1 MKRALLFLLLTLA
14 FGFVEGETE
23 PDPEPSPPVDPKVL
37 LQISVAAKNNEFRVG
52 EKIPVTLAFNT
63 RVKNRYELDEADYD
77 RSGRLPSEHF
87 TATPGDGAEDPLA
100 DYFAPGNAHI
110 GGGLRGFRILTQ
122 KPWTI
127 VLNLNEW
134 VRFTKPGEYKL
145 TVSSDRVEMLDSSKL
160 NGKARVTAVSNPI
173 TLKIVARDPAWER
186 QALNDAIA
194 KLNAPAPLKRATTQ
208 GSFEASR
215 LEAAETLRFLGTA
228 DAVRELVRQLGVE
241 NSGIASTCFFG
252 IISSPERAVSREALA
267 QALTAPDYP
276 ITDNFLDALQW
287 VDRRDAAGDSRSKDG
302 ERETLAKVVR
312 ALPNKRG
319 TAARVT
325 LYTIIN
331 DVWVRGDDRL
341 LVPETK
347 RELIR
352 QLTSIFDQLPIDQ
365 QAWLLE
371 QRWPDI
377 KDPALLPLLKQFV
390 EVDVNKIPPDK
401 FAWAQDL
408 PGVAL
413 RRWFELDPAS
423 ARPAFI
429 AEISRAQPRI
439 KARELSLLPDE
450 TLPEVEQGLADH
462 FTAAEDYSILSNLA
476 ALIERYATKAILP
489 QVLRKLDHTK
499 ADDPACEIVTPILA
513 YILRVDPA
521 GALPHVEK
529 SIAKRRKKG
538 SECTGGLLS
547 TVAQIHYDP
556 ALEPIALR
564 LLEDS
569 DLSVAGDAASM
580 LSDFGSAEVE
590 SVLWRRYEKWS
601 QRWAGRERELNI
613 SRRPGDEDVRSF
625 ELGFGKGLFEAIA
638 TGQAW
643 FADEAKLRR
652 LKSVNKVQSIEF
664 AADRYLE
671 RWKGPRL
678 YLDLSTGRP
687 FRATVVQYTSSSTR
701 GLKDKLG
708 QFPSGTKFTL
718 FLGRGERESI
728 AEVRAF
734 LESHGMSLE
743 EEKPLE

>member
-1 MKRALLFLLLTLA
+1 MNRAVLLFVLTFAVA
-14 FGFVEGETE
+14 FAEAETE
-23 PDPEPSPPVDPKVL
+23 PDPEPSPPVDPKVF
-37 LQISVAAKNNEFRVG
+37 LQISVAAKNNEFRMG

-77 RSGRLPSEHF
+77 RSGRLPSEDF
-87 TATPGDGAEDPLA
+87 TVTPRDGAEDPLV
-100 DYFAPGNAHI
+100 DYFAPDTAHI

-145 TVSSDRVEMLDSSKL
+145 TVSSDRVEILDSSKL
-160 NGKARVTAVSNPI
+160 NGKARITAVSNPI
-173 TLKIVARDPAWER
+173 TLKIAARDPARER
-186 QALNDAIA
+186 QALNEAIA
-194 KLNAPAPLKRATTQ
+194 KLNAPRPLKRATTQ
-208 GSFEASR
+208 GSFQASR

-228 DAVRELVRQLGVE
+228 DAVRELVRQLGIE
-241 NSGIASTCFFG
+241 NSGIPSTCFFG
-252 IISSPERAVSREALA
+252 IISSPERAVASEALA
-267 QALTAPDYP
+267 EALAAPDYP
-276 ITDNFLDALQW
+276 ITDDFLNTLQW
-287 VDRRDAAGDSRSKDG
+287 IDRKESARD
-302 ERETLAKVVR
+302 TLAKVVR

-319 TAARVT
+319 PAARVT

-341 LVPETK
+341 LTPETK
-347 RELIR
+347 RELIK

-390 EVDVNKIPPDK
+390 EIDVNKIPPDK

-413 RRWFELDPAS
+413 RRWFELDPAG
-423 ARPAFI
+423 ARPAVI

-450 TLPEVEQGLADH
+450 TLPEVDQALADH
-462 FTAAEDYSILSNLA
+462 FTAAEDYSISSNLA

-529 SIAKRRKKG
+529 SIVKRRKKG

-556 ALEPIALR
+556 VLEPIALR

-569 DLSVAGDAASM
+569 NLSVAGDAASM
-580 LSDFGSAEVE
+580 LSNFGSAEVE

-601 QRWAGRERELNI
+601 KRWAGRERELNF
-613 SRRPGDEDVRSF
+613 SVGLELYSARSG
-625 ELGFGKGLFEAIA
+625 ELSFGKGLFEAIA

-643 FADEAKLRR
+643 FTDEAKLRR
-652 LKSVNKVQSIEF
+652 LKAVNKVQSIEF
-664 AADRYLE
+664 AADQYLE

-678 YLDLSTGRP
+678 YIDLSPLRP
-687 FRATVVQYTSSSTR
+687 FRATVVQYTLSSMR
-701 GLKDKLG
+701 ALKDKLI
-708 QFPSGTKFTL
+708 QFPPGTKFTL
-718 FLGRGERESI
+718 FLSMGEPESI
-728 AEVRAF
+728 ADLRAF

-743 EEKPLE
+743 EEKRSE

>member
-1 MKRALLFLLLTLA
+1 VNRAILLFVLTFAVA
-14 FGFVEGETE
+14 FAEAETE
-23 PDPEPSPPVDPKVL
+23 PDPEPSPRVDPKVF
-37 LQISVAAKNNEFRVG
+37 LQISVAAKNNEFRMG

-87 TATPGDGAEDPLA
+87 TITPGDGAEDPLA
-100 DYFAPGNAHI
+100 DYFGPDTAHI

-145 TVSSDRVEMLDSSKL
+145 TVSSDRVEILDSSKL
-160 NGKARVTAVSNPI
+160 NGKARVTVVSNPI

-194 KLNAPAPLKRATTQ
+194 KLNAPGPLKRTTTQ

-215 LEAAETLRFLGTA
+215 LEAAETLRFLGSV
-228 DAVRELVRQLGVE
+228 DAVRELVRQMGVE
-241 NSGIASTCFFG
+241 NSGIPSTCFFG
-252 IISSPERAVSREALA
+252 IISSPERAVASEALA
-267 QALTAPDYP
+267 EALAAPDYP
-276 ITDNFLDALQW
+276 ITDDFLDTLQW
-287 VDRRDAAGDSRSKDG
+287 IDRKESARD
-302 ERETLAKVVR
+302 TLAKVVR

-319 TAARVT
+319 PAARVT

-341 LVPETK
+341 LTPETK
-347 RELIR
+347 RELIK

-390 EVDVNKIPPDK
+390 EIDVNKIPPDK
-401 FAWAQDL
+401 FAWARDL

-423 ARPAFI
+423 ARPAVI

-450 TLPEVEQGLADH
+450 TVPEVEQALADH
-462 FTAAEDYSILSNLA
+462 FTAAEDYSISSNLA
-476 ALIERYATKAILP
+476 ALIERYATRAILP

-556 ALEPIALR
+556 VLEPIALR

-569 DLSVAGDAASM
+569 NLSVAGDAASM
-580 LSDFGSAEVE
+580 LSQFGSSSAEPL
-590 SVLWRRYEKWS
+590 LWRRYEKWS
-601 QRWAGRERELNI
+601 KRWAGRERELNF
-613 SRRPGDEDVRSF
+613 SVGLELYSVRSG
-625 ELGFGKGLFEAIA
+625 ELSFGKGLFEAIA

-643 FADEAKLRR
+643 VTDEAKLRR
-652 LKSVNKVQSIEF
+652 LKAVNKVQSIEF
-664 AADRYLE
+664 AADQYLE

-678 YLDLSTGRP
+678 YLDLSPVHP
-687 FRATVVQYTSSSTR
+687 FRATVVQYTLSSMR
-701 GLKDKLG
+701 ALKDKLG
-708 QFPSGTKFTL
+708 QFPPGTKFTL
-718 FLGRGERESI
+718 FLSMGEPESI
-728 AEVRAF
+728 ADVRAF

-743 EEKPLE
+743 EEKRSE

>member
-14 FGFVEGETE
+14 FGFVESETE

-87 TATPGDGAEDPLA
+87 TVTPGDGAEDPLA
-100 DYFAPGNAHI
+100 DYFAPDNAHI

-145 TVSSDRVEMLDSSKL
+145 TVSSDRVEILDSSKL

-194 KLNAPAPLKRATTQ
+194 KLNAPGPLKRATTQ

-215 LEAAETLRFLGTA
+215 LEAAENLRFLGTA
-228 DAVRELVRQLGVE
+228 DAVRELVRQMGAE
-241 NSGIASTCFFG
+241 NSGIPSTCFFG
-252 IISSPERAVSREALA
+252 IISSPERAVASEALA
-267 QALTAPDYP
+267 DALAAPDYP
-276 ITDNFLDALQW
+276 ITDDFLNTLQW
-287 VDRRDAAGDSRSKDG
+287 IDRKESARD
-302 ERETLAKVVR
+302 TLAKVVR

-319 TAARVT
+319 PAARVT

-341 LVPETK
+341 LAPETK

-390 EVDVNKIPPDK
+390 EIDVNKIPPDK
-401 FAWAQDL
+401 FAWAQGL

-413 RRWFELDPAS
+413 RRWFELDPAN
-423 ARPAFI
+423 ARPAVI

-450 TLPEVEQGLADH
+450 TLPEVEQALADH
-462 FTAAEDYSILSNLA
+462 FTAVKDYSISSNLA

-489 QVLRKLDHTK
+489 QVLRKLDHTN

-529 SIAKRRKKG
+529 SIAKRRKKE
-538 SECTGGLLS
+538 SQCTGGLLT
-547 TVAQIHYDP
+547 TVARIHYDP
-556 ALEPIALR
+556 VLEPIALR

-569 DLSVAGDAASM
+569 NLSVAGDAASM

-601 QRWAGRERELNI
+601 KRWAGREHELNI
-613 SRRPGDEDVRSF
+613 SRRPGDEDLRSL

-678 YLDLSTGRP
+678 YLELSPLPP
-687 FRATVVQYTSSSTR
+687 FSATVVQYTLSSMR
-701 GLKDKLG
+701 ALKDKLL
-708 QFPSGTKFTL
+708 QFHPGTKFTL
-718 FLGRGERESI
+718 FLSMGEPESI
-728 AEVRAF
+728 ADVRAF

-743 EEKPLE
+743 EEKRAE